1 MSDAPEFSFNA
12 SHYSDA
18 QLTEKGHDYELVPS
32 KETYLYLD
40 YKNSGIGSNSCGP
53 ALDPKWRLKE
63 KEFAFTIRLKPTS
76 LVD

>member
-1 MSDAPEFSFNA
+1 
-12 SHYSDA
+12 
-18 QLTEKGHDYELVPS
+18 GHDYELVPS

-63 KEFAFTIRLKPTS
+63 KEFSFTIRLKPTS